1 MSRIRTLPRH
11 VIVSR
16 MKRVHLRQVDIAALL
31 GVSQGTVNLVISRK
45 LRTPVAERV
54 WQEIEKALI
63 RLEAVS

>member
-1 MSRIRTLPRH
+1 
-11 VIVSR
+11 